1 MTNPTIKQQK
11 ELVKRAQLQTQKL
24 QQLIETMYKVTA
36 VLKEEK

>member
-1 MTNPTIKQQK
+1 MNNPTIKQQK

>member
-1 MTNPTIKQQK
+1 MNNPTIKQQK
-11 ELVKRAQLQTQKL
+11 ELIKIAQLQTQKL